1 MESQNEKDY
10 GFVLSGYIC
19 NNCNKETDNK
29 EDKIDETTSHSRNYE
44 CEHYI
49 VYMKRKKSQNK
60 ITIRLTF
67 ECKKCHKP
75 QEKNFDIKEGNFQF
89 ECCGQKTATL
99 YFIISLKEEENNINL
114 NNNLID
120 KSQIYDNYNIH
131 NNMNYIIK
139 QQDLISEDD
148 KEKNIVNN
156 NKHFE
161 NIDVYPWPNICEENK
176 ITLIFK
182 YYKKTNKNYH
192 IHCSRRNYFFEV
204 FQKFKEECQIT
215 KYKFAVCN
223 AKILDSEK
231 TIGELE
237 LKDKSLILIR

>member
-29 EDKIDETTSHSRNYE
+29 EDKIDETAIHSRNYE

-49 VYMKRKKSQNK
+49 VNMKRKKSQNK
-60 ITIRLTF
+60 ITILLTF
-67 ECKKCHKP
+67 ECNKCKKTQK
-75 QEKNFDIKEGNFQF
+75 KNFDSKEGNFQF

-99 YFIISLKEEENNINL
+99 TFFISLKEEENNNINL

-120 KSQIYDNYNIH
+120 KSQIYGNNIIH
-131 NNMNYIIK
+131 NNINNIIK

-192 IHCSRRNYFFEV
+192 IHCSRRNYFSEV
-204 FQKFKEECQIT
+204 FKKFIEECQIT
-215 KYKFAVCN
+215 KDGPTGPNKSN
-223 AKILDSEK
+223 AKTSNSTDRTKIK
-231 TIGELE
+231 YIT
-237 LKDKSLILIR
+237 KKK